1 MEPIKGAASC
11 TLGPL
16 TVAPASP
23 PGTYF
28 GVAEN
33 MLRGVQVLAAAPPP
47 PTLALALVAAH
58 VLECLLKASILRGG
72 PDAALEKEL
81 EHGKDHH
88 DLTALW
94 GKAFAQGPKS
104 PPGWVEHLS
113 RLHNRPYPLRYSK
126 AKDGATRP
134 AGYFHGIGSP
144 APEPMTSELAA
155 LLETVRGQLR
165 RA

>member
-1 MEPIKGAASC
+1 MEPIKGPASSI
-11 TLGPL
+11 LGPL
-16 TVAPASP
+16 TVAPAGP

-28 GVAEN
+28 DVAEN
-33 MLRGVQVLAAAPPP
+33 MLRGVQVLAPPP
-47 PTLALALVAAH
+47 LPSTLALALVAAH

-72 PDAALEKEL
+72 PDATLEKEL
-81 EHGKDHH
+81 EHGKDRHN
-88 DLTALW
+88 LTALW
-94 GKAFAQGPKS
+94 GKAFAQGPTS
-104 PPGWVEHLS
+104 PPGWAEHLS

-134 AGYFHGIGSP
+134 GYFHGIGSP